1 MFQNLFINETLVV
14 IFVLIL
20 IRVSSFLLSSSLFSS
35 SQINPMLKIVMAL
48 VLSLVAFEA
57 NKKSAI
63 IVDSQ
68 IITLALKEA
77 FIGLTLG
84 MLTRF
89 FFFALNMAS
98 ELTSQALGLSSAS
111 IFNPL
116 SGINSSL
123 IEQFHTILAILIF
136 FAIQG
141 HHVLITALFQ
151 SFEVI
156 PITQTT
162 IKFGGL
168 VEFAT
173 WCQALFEISLRVA
186 APIVSS
192 LFLVNL
198 GMGILGRAVPQINV
212 FVTSFQV
219 TIIVGFLV
227 LFISMPLFINEVVHI
242 LDTTQTQL
250 IKMMR
255 SF

>member
-1 MFQNLFINETLVV
+1 MFQNLFISETLVV

-20 IRVSSFLLSSSLFSS
+20 IRVSSFLLASSLFSS
-35 SQINPMLKIVMAL
+35 SQINSVFKILISL
-48 VLSLVAFEA
+48 VLSLVAFETH
-57 NKKSAI
+57 KKTVVAVDGLI
-63 IVDSQ
+63 IL
-68 IITLALKEA
+68 LAAKEA
-77 FIGLTLG
+77 FIGVVLG
-84 MLTRF
+84 LLTRF

-141 HHVLITALFQ
+141 HHLLITALFQ
-151 SFEVI
+151 SFELI
-156 PITQTT
+156 SISQTT
-162 IKFGGL
+162 VKFGGL
-168 VEFAT
+168 GEFVV
-173 WCQALFEISLRVA
+173 WCQTLFEIALRIA
-186 APIVSS
+186 APVVSS

-219 TIIVGFLV
+219 TIMVGFLV
-227 LFISMPLFINEVVHI
+227 LLISMPLYLNEVVRL
-242 LDTTQTQL
+242 LDTTQTEL
-250 IKMMR
+250 FKMMR

>member
-1 MFQNLFINETLVV
+1 MFQNLFVNESLVIV
-14 IFVLIL
+14 FVLIL

-35 SQINPMLKIVMAL
+35 YQVTPMLKILMSIVM
-48 VLSLVAFEA
+48 SLIAFETHKDIKI
-57 NKKSAI
+57 NMESVI
-63 IVDSQ
+63 IL
-68 IITLALKEA
+68 LAAKEV
-77 FIGLTLG
+77 FVGICLG

-111 IFNPL
+111 IYNPL

-123 IEQFHTILAILIF
+123 IEQFQTTLAILIF
-136 FAIQG
+136 FTIRG
-141 HHVLITALFQ
+141 HHLLITALFQ
-151 SFEVI
+151 SFDLVQVN
-156 PITQTT
+156 QTA

-168 VEFAT
+168 GEFVR
-173 WCQALFEISLRVA
+173 WCGTLFEIALKVS
-186 APIVSS
+186 APVVSS

-219 TIIVGFLV
+219 TIMVGFLV
-227 LFISMPLFINEVVHI
+227 VLVSMPLYFNEVMHI
-242 LDTTQTQL
+242 LDLTQIQL
-250 IKMMR
+250 VKMMG

>member
-1 MFQNLFINETLVV
+1 MFQNLFVNESLVI
-14 IFVLIL
+14 IFVLIM
-20 IRVSSFLLSSSLFSS
+20 IRISSFLLSSSLFNSYQVS
-35 SQINPMLKIVMAL
+35 PILKIAM
-48 VLSLVAFEA
+48 SLVMSLIAFETHKTTKLTLDA
-57 NKKSAI
+57 LI
-63 IVDSQ
+63 IL
-68 IITLALKEA
+68 LALKEV
-77 FIGLTLG
+77 FLGLCLG

-98 ELTSQALGLSSAS
+98 EMTSQALGLSSAS

-123 IEQFHTILAILIF
+123 IEQFQGTLAILVF

-141 HHVLITALFQ
+141 HHLLISSIFQ
-151 SFEVI
+151 SFDLV
-156 PITQTT
+156 PLTQMT

-168 VEFAT
+168 GEFAK
-173 WCQALFEISLRVA
+173 WCQVLFEIALKIS
-186 APIVSS
+186 APVVSS

-219 TIIVGFLV
+219 TIMVGFLV
-227 LFISMPLFINEVVHI
+227 LLVSMPLYFNEVIHV
-242 LDTTQTQL
+242 LDLTQTE
-250 IKMMR
+250 IFKMMR

>member
-1 MFQNLFINETLVV
+1 MFQNLFVNESLVV

-20 IRVSSFLLSSSLFSS
+20 IRVSSFLLSSSLFNS
-35 SQINPMLKIVMAL
+35 SQINPMLKILMAL
-48 VLSLVAFEA
+48 VLSLVAFET
-57 NKKSAI
+57 NKKTVLA
-63 IVDSQ
+63 VDAQ

-77 FIGLTLG
+77 FLGVVLGL
-84 MLTRF
+84 MTRF

-111 IFNPL
+111 IFNPM

-123 IEQFHTILAILIF
+123 IEQFHTTLAILIF

-141 HHVLITALFQ
+141 HHILITGLFQ

-156 PITQTT
+156 PLTQTT
-162 IKFGGL
+162 LKFGGL

-173 WCQALFEISLRVA
+173 WCQALFEIALRVA
-186 APIVSS
+186 APVVSS

-219 TIIVGFLV
+219 TIMVGFLV

-242 LDTTQTQL
+242 LDTTETQL
-250 IKMMR
+250 VKMMR